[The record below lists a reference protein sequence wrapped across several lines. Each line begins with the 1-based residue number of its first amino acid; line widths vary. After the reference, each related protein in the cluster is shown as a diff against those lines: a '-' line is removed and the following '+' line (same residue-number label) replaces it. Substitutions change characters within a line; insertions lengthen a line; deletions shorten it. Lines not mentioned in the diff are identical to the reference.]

1 MDGGSGWECW
11 RLSRMRFLSPAPST
25 WAPTWAPPLPVA
37 SEYPQHVPVSLSL
50 LDDVFISD
58 RRRHASLTQARS
70 FSLRKR

>member
-1 MDGGSGWECW
+1 MLAAESDAISRP
-11 RLSRMRFLSPAPST
+11 RLGST

-58 RRRHASLTQARS
+58 RRRRASLTQARS